1 MLKTKIAAPMKKFY
15 IVFFISFI
23 ILSVL
28 LYISSWWFIAGVA
41 VIVLITTYQFYNARL
56 RTFTGSIEE
65 LGLQVEELQK
75 QLDRSLVKE
84 EKATLHAML
93 IREQKKALLTTISHE
108 IRTPMN
114 AVLSMSMLL
123 RDTSL
128 TKEQTEYIDT
138 IKKSGDSLLTTID
151 QILLNDIIEY
161 SKLDHKNKKTE
172 IIDFDLRDTVEE
184 VVNMFVITAS
194 KKNVELLVDID
205 DNVPSQLSGD
215 NMRLR
220 EILMNLIENA
230 VKFIQHGQVL
240 VCVRLLNKNDED
252 PVIRFEINDSG
263 PGMTGEQIKQ
273 LFYSSPY
280 RGFERIKKT
289 SRGLLVCSRHAK
301 LMNGKMDVTS
311 SPGSGSTFFFTAPFP
326 KGKKTFMQSAS
337 VSAPNITE
345 GKKILII
352 DDNMDSSNIISKQ
365 LRSWKMTVTTAN
377 SAMQAIE
384 ILETNRDFDLILVD
398 LNMPQMD
405 GLQFSRT
412 AKKSYPGI
420 PIILLNSAW
429 NESYG
434 HDQDLFAGIFIK
446 PLRQKILRD
455 SLFAFF
461 DQSSKE
467 QKNEPGTV
475 KNVFASSFPLKILV
489 AEDNLVNQKIAI
501 KILGKLGYNIRM
513 ANNGKE
519 AVEIISNEQ
528 FDIIL
533 MDVQMPEMDG
543 LEATKNIRTQIQV
556 QPIIIALTANV
567 LQGDHDACIQ
577 AGMNDYM
584 SKPIDIED
592 LKSKLKKWF
601 TVSAG

>member
-1 MLKTKIAAPMKKFY
+1 
-15 IVFFISFI
+15 
-23 ILSVL
+23 
-28 LYISSWWFIAGVA
+28 
-41 VIVLITTYQFYNARL
+41 
-56 RTFTGSIEE
+56 
-65 LGLQVEELQK
+65 
-75 QLDRSLVKE
+75 
-84 EKATLHAML
+84 
-93 IREQKKALLTTISHE
+93 
-108 IRTPMN
+108 
-114 AVLSMSMLL
+114 
-123 RDTSL
+123 
-128 TKEQTEYIDT
+128 
-138 IKKSGDSLLTTID
+138 
-151 QILLNDIIEY
+151 
-161 SKLDHKNKKTE
+161 
-172 IIDFDLRDTVEE
+172 
-184 VVNMFVITAS
+184 
-194 KKNVELLVDID
+194 
-205 DNVPSQLSGD
+205 
-215 NMRLR
+215 
-220 EILMNLIENA
+220 
-230 VKFIQHGQVL
+230 
-240 VCVRLLNKNDED
+240 
-252 PVIRFEINDSG
+252 
-263 PGMTGEQIKQ
+263 
-273 LFYSSPY
+273 
-280 RGFERIKKT
+280 
-289 SRGLLVCSRHAK
+289 
-301 LMNGKMDVTS
+301 
-311 SPGSGSTFFFTAPFP
+311 
-326 KGKKTFMQSAS
+326 
-337 VSAPNITE
+337 
-345 GKKILII
+345 
-352 DDNMDSSNIISKQ
+352 
-365 LRSWKMTVTTAN
+365 
-377 SAMQAIE
+377 
-384 ILETNRDFDLILVD
+384 
-398 LNMPQMD
+398 MD